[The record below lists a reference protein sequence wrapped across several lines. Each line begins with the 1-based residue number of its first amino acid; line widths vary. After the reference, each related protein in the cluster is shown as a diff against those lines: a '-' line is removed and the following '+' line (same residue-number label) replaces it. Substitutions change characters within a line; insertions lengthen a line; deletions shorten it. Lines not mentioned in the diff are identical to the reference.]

1 MCESAV
7 NDSALA
13 SLAAECLNRSRPLLQ
28 EGVGGGG
35 RREGGNDG
43 QRENGGKEL
52 IYKEEERLL

>member
-35 RREGGNDG
+35 RRGGGEEVAVMDG
-43 QRENGGKEL
+43 GRM
-52 IYKEEERLL
+52 EERS